1 MTTFLI
7 IRGIDPVEVQESFNL
22 VRQRVNEAVTGTQRD
37 GSKADDKVRNR
48 PLHKLTFKTLDG
60 GRIAPV
66 PENILAVGSDEER
79 DVGGEDDE

>member
-7 IRGIDPVEVQESFNL
+7 IRGIDPVEVEESFNL

-48 PLHKLTFKTLDG
+48 PLHKLTFKTVDG

-66 PENILAVGSDEER
+66 PENILAVGSDEAR
-79 DVGGEDDE
+79 DAGGEDDE